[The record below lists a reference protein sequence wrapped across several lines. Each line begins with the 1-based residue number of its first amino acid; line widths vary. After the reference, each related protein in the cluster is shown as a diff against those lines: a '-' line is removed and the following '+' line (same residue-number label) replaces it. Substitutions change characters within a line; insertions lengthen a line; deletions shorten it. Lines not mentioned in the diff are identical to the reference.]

1 MTMWSAA
8 GGERPS
14 GFRMAVEDLFARY
27 AEGFGDFDLNAVLD
41 CFAYPVT
48 IWQLGKGTVFADAEE
63 LAENVEALFDVFES
77 EEIVRSEFAILDA
90 SASGNA
96 AFVALSWTQERADGD
111 PAMEFTCRYA
121 LRRNDLS
128 GQWLIALVVN
138 EEEVSPR

>member
-1 MTMWSAA
+1 MGIETQPGVSL
-8 GGERPS
+8 
-14 GFRMAVEDLFARY
+14 GFKLAVESLFRGY
-27 AEGFGDFDLNAVLD
+27 AEGFDDFALSKVLD

-48 IWQLGKGTVFADAEE
+48 IWQLGKGTVFADAAE

-77 EEIVRSEFAILDA
+77 EEIVHSDFVVLEAK
-90 SASGNA
+90 SSGNT
-96 AFVALSWTQERADGD
+96 AFVALEWRQERADGEA
-111 PAMEFTCRYA
+111 AMEFRCRYT